1 MAQVVGDLIPFAIG
15 VALSP
20 LPVIA
25 MLLLLL
31 APGGVR
37 GGLAF
42 LAARLLAFAVLVA
55 AFAWAAD
62 LIDDAAGSST
72 PAAVLRLVI
81 GLGLAVAA
89 IARWHRRP
97 RGDAEPKLPTWM
109 RAIDGMRPGGAFR
122 LGVVLTVANPKE
134 LAFAAGAGFTVGG
147 AFLPPVQLVAAG
159 SVFVVLACAS
169 VGIPVVAVLVGGER
183 MSPVLAEL
191 GDWLRRNNAIVMAIV
206 LLVVGAMLIGSG
218 LSGLSG

>member
-1 MAQVVGDLIPFAIG
+1 MAQVIGDVIPFAIG

-20 LPVIA
+20 LPIIA
-25 MLLLLL
+25 VLLLLL
-31 APGGVR
+31 APVGAR

-55 AFAWAAD
+55 VFAWAAD

-81 GLGLAVAA
+81 GLGLVVAA
-89 IARWHRRP
+89 VVKWHRRP
-97 RGDAEPKLPTWM
+97 RRDAEPKLPGWM
-109 RAIDGMRPGGAFR
+109 RAIDGMKAGGAFR

-147 AFLPPVQLVAAG
+147 AFLPPAQLVAAG
-159 SVFVVLACAS
+159 AVFVVLACAS
-169 VGIPVVAVLVGGER
+169 VAVPVVAVLVGGER
-183 MSPVLAEL
+183 MSPMLAEL

-218 LSGLSG
+218 LSGLG